1 MATLDQLKALFPDA
15 RSDSDL
21 IKQAASEFGIS
32 PADIAAEVG
41 VKISTPGFGTSV
53 KRGIGQVESALG
65 STARDLGLERAGRA
79 LEAYGEDVAF
89 RNPAAVNTV
98 SEAISSPWQ
107 TTKEALGELVPQ
119 IGVSGATALG
129 GRALGG
135 LAGIPFGPAGVAAG
149 QAVGGTAGAYLGNLA
164 QEYGGIR
171 SEQRESGKEDKTRA
185 LGAGAA
191 AAVLDTAVGV
201 ERLVNKVGNKG
212 LNILSREAG
221 EKLAPHVIKQ
231 TGLGIATEAGTETAQ
246 TALERYGA
254 FKDLTGADALNEYGM
269 AAIKGGIGGGVVRGG
284 LSAIA
289 GERTSLIPDTDQG
302 ATPTAQ
308 GAPANDISQTFQ
320 ANDRTTPDTIMAGLV
335 GRAADPLAGRS
346 ALVGQVA
353 APAVAGGETE
363 IAQAQQQ
370 AQAESQQIQAA
381 QAQQARR
388 EQIYT
393 EYGIADP
400 QNPTKG
406 NLFGKPLF
414 GRAVP
419 AVADAI
425 GTATQTMTPYQ
436 LELAQAVNQAN
447 TETGGKLLNFQFNAN
462 DPAKSVQKAFEAVG
476 KVAVGF
482 QIADA
487 QSTTEAAQILNEQSK
502 ALTGTKLEQLN
513 AIHYAL
519 TGEDTVGF
527 TEAQQSKAAKGAKD
541 GKLQLQDNAGLRN
554 VPVQGGTGK
563 ATDGG
568 DGNVRP
574 TQVQPVGATGLGEGS
589 LGLQVGQLPTE
600 GIRAGTSADTSVG
613 DGQPTP
619 NTQVIGAPN
628 EATQAIVGGGQ
639 VSGEQ
644 QQAPAAQ
651 VGGQSVQAGPRIY
664 ATPPSYYA
672 TDLSHIQSERRVN
685 IILDLLTTVLKP
697 QQERKNTVP
706 AETRAELLRLALMEQ
721 MPHKTIAEVT
731 GLKVDTVEK
740 QLERMGVKLQDG
752 EFQVV
757 DPALAVSVANAAANY
772 RSPEF
777 PDGIGEGELM
787 ALYTTRYEGEDAPTQ
802 SMADEFEQEAKPEAK
817 LQEELRGKDEGEGKT
832 MGVVATAGGSQG
844 AVEGT
849 DDAFFAKVGKLQA
862 MLDMASD
869 ADKPNVQKQLDA
881 AWAQYG
887 KKQTKRIEANRL
899 EEVEGEEDA
908 VQEPSTEEVPVRKRA
923 RGGKAVGE
931 GNAKGG
937 KAAAKSSEQKT
948 EHRVTFEG
956 KAATL
961 TIVRN
966 KATPEKVEAVT
977 VRVDGSRLAELNL
990 GPQGVVSDEKL
1001 IANLVATE
1009 SIDSA
1014 VEPKQEVVVQTP
1026 EEQWSAL
1033 AEQFPGMPPYESLTK
1048 DEKIRWDDL
1057 ASRGVANLAAANK
1070 ILGSAVKAG
1079 PVETPRAGGA
1089 TEAVENVE
1097 RFTGDPA
1104 AYATEERL
1112 PSLSRGITALRKQL
1126 DAGEITPEAF
1136 AARVELLHN
1145 QTMAA
1150 KESKR
1155 RPLRMRGHLYIRE
1168 RLMAAAR
1175 KGELDEYGVAMAD
1188 WFIRQ
1193 KVSLFDDLGIS
1204 IRQPKEDGGSG
1215 FYDVARRVVNLFKG
1229 SNNTDTA
1236 VHELLH
1242 HLERMMP
1249 DQVQNAIRKAWLQS
1263 LATAAKKA
1271 SKSGDAA
1278 LQAYY
1283 NDLLDYHLGLTEGSE
1298 SSGRFS
1304 LNAIDAKNRALDA
1317 VKNGTVGYEHYQ
1329 HFTPSEF
1336 WAVNAAD
1343 LVAGRF
1349 VAARSVVG
1357 QIKQWLKELLAKV
1370 KDVFGAQSNA
1380 AIIRAL
1386 DSVMKG
1392 NGKFM
1397 PAQQMIYEG
1406 GEYNTFGGQKA
1417 EIGEGKRASLVS
1429 AMLDAANGVDPRTIW
1444 NQTGWYKASDGN
1456 WRFEIDDSGAK
1467 FKGVLANVK
1476 FREVAR
1482 MQETTLGEILDHD
1495 ELFEAYPELRNVRF
1509 EVRPIP
1515 LDIFRATQGW
1525 FDDKLNKLFVT
1536 PYAQDPLSTTLHEI
1550 QHWIQGREGF
1560 ENGASPNTVDMSNT
1574 AALKKIQAQFQLAI
1588 TRMEEKAA
1596 EQVEARK
1603 QGKYISIFDEIVEA
1617 ERAKEMLQ
1625 AIQQLLDHNSELKP
1639 LYEKMRSLDT
1649 EIDRLTTARKVLQEK
1664 YKEANK
1670 KVNIAKKL
1678 IDYAGQQKE
1687 LNFYADKARAATNER
1702 DDVNSS
1708 IKKLVRQ
1715 YTGGTDV
1722 AHEMYRLVAGEAEA
1736 RNTQARRGME
1746 YAERTTTFPEET
1758 MDVSPSNLL
1767 TSTGRGGAYMNIE
1780 RVTKEPARPTGMF
1793 TKAGSWLDTMLTNPK
1808 QAYQELKLGFLTLE
1822 QLAELDK
1829 SPTQVVRA
1837 YADVA
1842 TAMQMTSKRLVE
1854 RAAQIDQLWS
1864 KLDAETSKRLSNVM
1878 RQATRMSFDPDTYV
1892 EEDGKELTPEQ
1903 SALRSE
1909 FETLPSKAQEVY
1921 RRVRDHY
1928 AASFEMRKAIMEDVG
1943 ARLGGKELKEIQDMY
1958 SKVKGPYFPLGRTG
1972 DFYAVG
1978 MSPRVA
1984 ELMDK
1989 KDAGTLD
1996 RKEAAELSRLRKQ
2009 KSQYQASAH
2018 STLAEAQQA
2027 AAQYRNTLG
2036 TGYANKKSER
2046 ISDRISSMPNF
2057 SNMEEYI
2064 NTQLGGETRTEVR
2077 SMLTQ
2082 MMFDMLPEH
2091 HALKNQMKREGI
2103 YGENEDM
2110 RQVFAQTSINQAHY
2124 ISRLQH
2130 SEQLNQAML
2139 AIGRQARRDLEM
2151 RNLENELKLRTKM
2164 SMEQTNSPVVDAMV
2178 NASYFAHLGLSPAFL
2193 LTNLTQVPMVTAPW
2207 LGARHGVG
2215 ATKRAMASSLA
2226 DTAKII
2232 KTTYA
2237 NGDWRSE
2244 LNWNSMFP
2252 EGSNEDRMFRAL
2264 LDRNVLD
2271 ITMEHD
2277 LAAIASANRGFF
2289 DDNIAKAS
2297 KGKLQGMS
2305 DVVRMVNTPVRITE
2319 LANRAVTALSAYRLK
2334 MAALASNTAMTPEQ
2348 RHEASV
2354 SYAARAVSETQLN
2367 YSELNAP
2374 RHMRQ
2379 VFGSKAIAKMVFQ
2392 FRKYQQGMLYLVA
2405 KSISDSLP
2413 GSKASDEDR
2422 RIARRTIAGLY
2433 ITTGL
2438 MAGTTGMPLMGT
2450 VGLAGIAN
2458 LIAAAFGEED
2468 EPWDFET
2475 EYRNFLTDW
2484 FGRDAALLLAKGLP
2498 AYLGADLSQRV
2509 GMAELANPIPF
2520 VQRGA
2525 TGASTVANV
2534 LYAAGGAPVGMIGT
2548 MYDGLVAMANGDTL
2562 KGVEKIIPVKMMK
2575 DALRMYRYTDE
2586 GLTDRRGNVIL
2597 PPEKFD
2603 TIDLALRGM
2612 GFTPTIESEYY
2623 AANEAV
2629 QSAKTAATDVRTRL
2643 IRQYSEA
2650 RMRGE
2655 PVDDIRQD
2663 IAQFN
2668 QRHPEQSVRITES
2681 TLLKALN
2688 ARRQMAAQRNEAG
2701 VRISKAEKPFADR
2714 ARFATA
2720 NEE

>member
-149 QAVGGTAGAYLGNLA
+149 QAIGGTAGAYLGNLA

-171 SEQRESGKEDKTRA
+171 SEQRESGKEDKARA
-185 LGAGAA
+185 LAAGGA

-212 LNILSREAG
+212 LDILSRGAG

-320 ANDRTTPDTIMAGLV
+320 ANDRTTPDTIMSGLV

-363 IAQAQQQ
+363 IAQVQQQ

-502 ALTGTKLEQLN
+502 ALTGAKLDQLN

-937 KAAAKSSEQKT
+937 KAAAKSET
-948 EHRVTFEG
+948 
-956 KAATL
+956 
-961 TIVRN
+961 
-966 KATPEKVEAVT
+966 KVE
-977 VRVDGSRLAELNL
+977 
-990 GPQGVVSDEKL
+990 
-1001 IANLVATE
+1001 
-1009 SIDSA
+1009 
-1014 VEPKQEVVVQTP
+1014 EPKQEVVVQTP

-1079 PVETPRAGGA
+1079 PAETPRAGGA
-1089 TEAVENVE
+1089 TETVEDEE
-1097 RFTGDPA
+1097 RFEREMRAAATGKQTNSDDVK
-1104 AYATEERL
+1104 T
-1112 PSLSRGITALRKQL
+1112 TALRFVPFETALDIARRAVAAGVPMNWVQFHTRLDLINESANRLL
-1126 DAGEITPEAF
+1126 DALRAEQNVEVSGIRF
-1136 AARVELLHN
+1136 MRVA
-1145 QTMAA
+1145 QT
-1150 KESKR
+1150 R
-1155 RPLRMRGHLYIRE
+1155 DI
-1168 RLMAAAR
+1168 
-1175 KGELDEYGVAMAD
+1175 DGVE
-1188 WFIRQ
+1188 
-1193 KVSLFDDLGIS
+1193 V
-1204 IRQPKEDGGSG
+1204 
-1215 FYDVARRVVNLFKG
+1215 
-1229 SNNTDTA
+1229 TA
-1236 VHELLH
+1236 
-1242 HLERMMP
+1242 
-1249 DQVQNAIRKAWLQS
+1249 N
-1263 LATAAKKA
+1263 
-1271 SKSGDAA
+1271 
-1278 LQAYY
+1278 
-1283 NDLLDYHLGLTEGSE
+1283 
-1298 SSGRFS
+1298 
-1304 LNAIDAKNRALDA
+1304 
-1317 VKNGTVGYEHYQ
+1317 
-1329 HFTPSEF
+1329 
-1336 WAVNAAD
+1336 
-1343 LVAGRF
+1343 
-1349 VAARSVVG
+1349 
-1357 QIKQWLKELLAKV
+1357 
-1370 KDVFGAQSNA
+1370 
-1380 AIIRAL
+1380 
-1386 DSVMKG
+1386 
-1392 NGKFM
+1392 
-1397 PAQQMIYEG
+1397 
-1406 GEYNTFGGQKA
+1406 
-1417 EIGEGKRASLVS
+1417 
-1429 AMLDAANGVDPRTIW
+1429 
-1444 NQTGWYKASDGN
+1444 
-1456 WRFEIDDSGAK
+1456 
-1467 FKGVLANVK
+1467 
-1476 FREVAR
+1476 
-1482 MQETTLGEILDHD
+1482 ETTLGALERNRGVWNAIDSYRQTGVEHILKAVDGWYVTDDNVDWDGSFMALDGKPSIAFKAASLKNDAIAEWTTHHEIGHAIDMLHKDQGGVYSGLPGLNVSVVGNRIVARGDVMRAVVDHYNA
-1495 ELFEAYPELRNVRF
+1495 EPNSMLSQHLVY
-1509 EVRPIP
+1509 P
-1515 LDIFRATQGW
+1515 LDRTQNADLDADGVREEVFAQLWAT
-1525 FDDKLNKLFVT
+1525 
-1536 PYAQDPLSTTLHEI
+1536 Y
-1550 QHWIQGREGF
+1550 
-1560 ENGASPNTVDMSNT
+1560 NTVDGREFLETNLPNVADFMEAVYEDVKQTQYVTETTNGT
-1574 AALKKIQAQFQLAI
+1574 APQGRAGIQGQGRGPQP
-1588 TRMEEKAA
+1588 R
-1596 EQVEARK
+1596 QVR
-1603 QGKYISIFDEIVEA
+1603 
-1617 ERAKEMLQ
+1617 LQ
-1625 AIQQLLDHNSELKP
+1625 AAAI
-1639 LYEKMRSLDT
+1639 R
-1649 EIDRLTTARKVLQEK
+1649 
-1664 YKEANK
+1664 ANK
-1670 KVNIAKKL
+1670 
-1678 IDYAGQQKE
+1678 
-1687 LNFYADKARAATNER
+1687 
-1702 DDVNSS
+1702 
-1708 IKKLVRQ
+1708 
-1715 YTGGTDV
+1715 
-1722 AHEMYRLVAGEAEA
+1722 
-1736 RNTQARRGME
+1736 TQE
-1746 YAERTTTFPEET
+1746 IN
-1758 MDVSPSNLL
+1758 D
-1767 TSTGRGGAYMNIE
+1767 
-1780 RVTKEPARPTGMF
+1780 RPTGMF

-1892 EEDGKELTPEQ
+1892 EEDGKELTPDQ

-2413 GSKASDEDR
+2413 RSKASDEDR